1 MASHPYLKKVHR
13 LFSRM
18 LFSIGVDPFLVVLT
32 IAFLMFAEEDGYVDF
47 FECINAFNEYHILVM
62 VDFVR
67 KFVVDLVH
75 LVSGDTNSS
84 SPSAKEVIERIDFY
98 LNNICSEALGDLLE
112 EFEIQEL
119 IYEYAQDHDER
130 LMEEIC
136 VRLVRLLLNLNLNK

>member
-1 MASHPYLKKVHR
+1 MASHPYLKKVRR

-18 LFSIGVDPFLVVLT
+18 LFSIGVDPFLAVLT
-32 IAFLMFAEEDGYVDF
+32 IAFLMFAEEDGYVC
-47 FECINAFNEYHILVM
+47 FECINAFNEYHTLVM
-62 VDFVR
+62 VDSVR
-67 KFVVDLVH
+67 RFVVDIVH

-84 SPSAKEVIERIDFY
+84 TPGAKEVIERIDFY
-98 LNNICSEALGDLLE
+98 LNNICSEALGDLL

>member
-18 LFSIGVDPFLVVLT
+18 LFPIGVDPFLAVLI
-32 IAFLMFAEEDGYVDF
+32 IAFWMFAEEDGYVDY
-47 FECINAFNEYHILVM
+47 FECINAFNGYNILVM
-62 VDFVR
+62 VDSVR

-75 LVSGDTNSS
+75 LASSDTNSS

-112 EFEIQEL
+112 EFEIQDL
-119 IYEYAQDHDER
+119 IYEYAQDHDEHLR
-130 LMEEIC
+130 EEIC
-136 VRLVRLLLNLNLNK
+136 VRLVRLLLNLNK